1 MFKRDLFWVAY
12 FVVIYSPSIVNIS
25 IFAPAFGSDSICV
38 LLVFL
43 KNEKELKRMG
53 KNRKESKN
61 DILALRNFAQELLT
75 AKLAEACTGAFGRAS
90 TLAG

>member
-1 MFKRDLFWVAY
+1 LWVSC
-12 FVVIYSPSIVNIS
+12 FSQ
-25 IFAPAFGSDSICV
+25 
-38 LLVFL
+38 
-43 KNEKELKRMG
+43 NEKELKRMG

-61 DILALRNFAQELLT
+61 DILVLRNFAQELLT

>member
-1 MFKRDLFWVAY
+1 
-12 FVVIYSPSIVNIS
+12 
-25 IFAPAFGSDSICV
+25 
-38 LLVFL
+38 
-43 KNEKELKRMG
+43 MG

-61 DILALRNFAQELLT
+61 DILVLRNFAQELLT